1 MNSDIDAK
9 KCYYYTFNNNFRI
22 YDIIT
27 DFVFSPTESPNR
39 VIFESIPVI
48 IVIFLPTLAVI
59 TTTIYSSIKKHFT
72 ALDAYCYGIT
82 HIL

>member
-1 MNSDIDAK
+1 MLKNV
-9 KCYYYTFNNNFRI
+9 
-22 YDIIT
+22 IIIHST
-27 DFVFSPTESPNR
+27 TILGFTILLPILSFSPTESPNR

-59 TTTIYSSIKKHFT
+59 TITIYSSIKKHFT